1 MNKVILTGRLTKDV
15 DVKYTQN
22 GKCVALFSMAVN
34 GFKKE
39 DVYFFNIVAWNKTA
53 ELCGNYLTKGSK
65 VLIEG
70 QLTTRSYEDN
80 SGSKRTVTEII
91 ASNVEFLESK
101 KQNEQQTT
109 MQQVPQHYNTFG
121 AVQQNEEIPF

>member
-80 SGSKRTVTEII
+80 NGSKKTVTEII

-101 KQNEQQTT
+101 KQNEQQAT
-109 MQQVPQHYNTFG
+109 MQQVKQYQNTFG
-121 AVQQNEEIPF
+121 AVQNEEIPF

>member
-70 QLTTRSYEDN
+70 KLTTRSYEDN

-101 KQNEQQTT
+101 KQNEQQTP
-109 MQQVPQHYNTFG
+109 MQQVTQRYNTFG
-121 AVQQNEEIPF
+121 TEQNEEIPF

>member
-53 ELCGNYLTKGSK
+53 KLCGNYLTKGGK
-65 VLIEG
+65 VLVEG

-80 SGSKRTVTEII
+80 NGSKKTVTEII

-101 KQNEQQTT
+101 KQNEQQVPIE
-109 MQQVPQHYNTFG
+109 QVTQRYNTFG
-121 AVQQNEEIPF
+121 AVQNEEIPF

>member
-1 MNKVILTGRLTKDV
+1 MNKIILTGRLTKDV

-70 QLTTRSYEDN
+70 QLTTRSYENN
-80 SGSKRTVTEII
+80 SGSKKTVTEII

-101 KQNEQQTT
+101 KQNEQQAT

>member
-22 GKCVALFSMAVN
+22 EKCVALFSMAVN

-101 KQNEQQTT
+101 KQNEQQAP
-109 MQQVPQHYNTFG
+109 MQQVTQRYNTFG
-121 AVQQNEEIPF
+121 TEQNEEIPF

>member
-34 GFKKE
+34 GLKKE

-80 SGSKRTVTEII
+80 SGSKKTVTEII

-101 KQNEQQTT
+101 KQNEQQAT
-109 MQQVPQHYNTFG
+109 MQQVKQYQNTFG
-121 AVQQNEEIPF
+121 AVQNEEIPF

>member
-1 MNKVILTGRLTKDV
+1 MNKIILTGRLTKDV

-80 SGSKRTVTEII
+80 SGSKKTVTEII

-101 KQNEQQTT
+101 KQNEQQAT

>member
-22 GKCVALFSMAVN
+22 GKCVALFSIAVN

-53 ELCGNYLTKGSK
+53 ELCGNYLTKGNK

-80 SGSKRTVTEII
+80 SGSKKTVTEII

-101 KQNEQQTT
+101 KQNEQQAT
-109 MQQVPQHYNTFG
+109 MQQVKQYQNTFG
-121 AVQQNEEIPF
+121 AVQNEEMPF

>member
-53 ELCGNYLTKGSK
+53 GLCGNYLTKGSK

-80 SGSKRTVTEII
+80 NGSKKTVTEII

-101 KQNEQQTT
+101 KQNEQQVPIE
-109 MQQVPQHYNTFG
+109 QVTQRYNTFG
-121 AVQQNEEIPF
+121 AVQNEEIPF

>member
-1 MNKVILTGRLTKDV
+1 MNKVILIGRLTKDV
-15 DVKYTQN
+15 SVKYTQN

-39 DVYFFNIVAWNKTA
+39 NVYFFNIVAWNKTA

-80 SGSKRTVTEII
+80 SGSKKTVTEII

-101 KQNEQQTT
+101 QNKQQAT
-109 MQQVPQHYNTFG
+109 MQQVKQYQNTFG
-121 AVQQNEEIPF
+121 AVQNEEIPF

>member
-22 GKCVALFSMAVN
+22 GKCVALFSIAVN

-101 KQNEQQTT
+101 KQNEQQTP
-109 MQQVPQHYNTFG
+109 MQQVTQRYNTFG
-121 AVQQNEEIPF
+121 TEQNEEIPF

>member
-70 QLTTRSYEDN
+70 HLTTRSYEDN
-80 SGSKRTVTEII
+80 SGSKKTVTEII

-101 KQNEQQTT
+101 KQNEQQAT

>member
-101 KQNEQQTT
+101 KQNEQQAT

>member
-39 DVYFFNIVAWNKTA
+39 DVYFFNIVAWNKIA

-101 KQNEQQTT
+101 KQNEQQTP
-109 MQQVPQHYNTFG
+109 MQQVTQRYNTFG
-121 AVQQNEEIPF
+121 TEQNEEIPF

>member
-80 SGSKRTVTEII
+80 SGSKKTVTEII

-101 KQNEQQTT
+101 KQNEQQAT
-109 MQQVPQHYNTFG
+109 MQQVKQYQNTFG
-121 AVQQNEEIPF
+121 AVQNEEIPF

>member
-91 ASNVEFLESK
+91 ASNFEFLESK
-101 KQNEQQTT
+101 KQNEQQTP
-109 MQQVPQHYNTFG
+109 MQQVTQRYNTFG
-121 AVQQNEEIPF
+121 TEQNEEIPF

>member
-80 SGSKRTVTEII
+80 NGSKKTVTEII

-101 KQNEQQTT
+101 KQNEQQAT
-109 MQQVPQHYNTFG
+109 MQQVKQYQNTFG
-121 AVQQNEEIPF
+121 EVHNEEIPF

>member
-80 SGSKRTVTEII
+80 NGSKKTVTEII

-101 KQNEQQTT
+101 KQNEQQVPIE
-109 MQQVPQHYNTFG
+109 QVTQRYNTFG
-121 AVQQNEEIPF
+121 AVQNEEIPF

>member
-15 DVKYTQN
+15 DAKYTQN

-80 SGSKRTVTEII
+80 SGSKKTVTEII

-101 KQNEQQTT
+101 KQNEQQAT
-109 MQQVPQHYNTFG
+109 MQQVKQYQNTFG
-121 AVQQNEEIPF
+121 AVQNEEIPF

>member
-101 KQNEQQTT
+101 NKMNSKHQCNK
-109 MQQVPQHYNTFG
+109 
-121 AVQQNEEIPF
+121 

>member
-22 GKCVALFSMAVN
+22 GKCVALFSIAVN

-70 QLTTRSYEDN
+70 RLTTRSYEDN

-91 ASNVEFLESK
+91 ASDVEFLESK
-101 KQNEQQTT
+101 KQNEQQAT
-109 MQQVPQHYNTFG
+109 MQQVPQRYNTFG

>member
-39 DVYFFNIVAWNKTA
+39 DVHFFNIVSWNKTA

-80 SGSKRTVTEII
+80 SGSKKTVTEII

-101 KQNEQQTT
+101 KQNEQQAT
-109 MQQVPQHYNTFG
+109 MQQVKQYQNTFG
-121 AVQQNEEIPF
+121 AVQSEEIPF

>member
-15 DVKYTQN
+15 DFKYTQN

-80 SGSKRTVTEII
+80 SGSKKTVTEII

-101 KQNEQQTT
+101 KQNEQQAT
-109 MQQVPQHYNTFG
+109 MQQVKQYQNTFG
-121 AVQQNEEIPF
+121 AVQNEEIPF

>member
-101 KQNEQQTT
+101 KQNEQQTP
-109 MQQVPQHYNTFG
+109 MQQVTQRYNTFG
-121 AVQQNEEIPF
+121 TEQNEEIPF

>member
-1 MNKVILTGRLTKDV
+1 MNRVILTGRLTKDV

-22 GKCVALFSMAVN
+22 GKCVALFSIAVN

-80 SGSKRTVTEII
+80 SGSKKTVTEII
-91 ASNVEFLESK
+91 ASDVEFLESK
-101 KQNEQQTT
+101 KQNEQQAT

-121 AVQQNEEIPF
+121 AVQQNEGIPF